1 MNFRNKPISLA
12 ISGLL
17 ASHAVVAQD
26 SNLVIQPPAGGSV
39 VIEDAAGNQVLLQV
53 DDNGVLQLP
62 GVPGSADQDTILCMD
77 VASGQLGPC
86 SADALAGLEGPPGPT
101 GPTGAAGPKG
111 DAGPRGEIGPQ
122 GDPGPPGP
130 TGPRGEQGPQGEIGP
145 TGPTGAVGPTGP
157 TGAAGSYTIGAGL
170 ELNGDTLSLPTNC
183 ADGSRLQWNAPAA
196 TWDCTLLGPTGP
208 TGPTGAT
215 GGTG

>member
-1 MNFRNKPISLA
+1 
-12 ISGLL
+12 
-17 ASHAVVAQD
+17 
-26 SNLVIQPPAGGSV
+26 
-39 VIEDAAGNQVLLQV
+39 
-53 DDNGVLQLP
+53 
-62 GVPGSADQDTILCMD
+62 MD

-86 SADALAGLEGPPGPT
+86 SADALAGLEGPP
-101 GPTGAAGPKG
+101 
-111 DAGPRGEIGPQ
+111 
-122 GDPGPPGP
+122 
-130 TGPRGEQGPQGEIGP
+130 
-145 TGPTGAVGPTGP
+145 GP